1 MGYTYVIP
9 DVHGRLDLLDS
20 ALIRIADHAG
30 GRQATVV
37 LLGDYIDRGPAS
49 RQVVERLIGFRSETL
64 KLVALK
70 GNHEAMM
77 MEACSKRVELNWW
90 LENGGDATLASY
102 RESFSNAGF
111 STAVVPRSHLQWIS
125 ELAVMHVDRHRV
137 YVHAA
142 VDPALPL
149 TQQAERTLL
158 WKVYPE
164 GYGKGHGLRH
174 VVHGHHANPRGPI
187 VTRGKTNLDSLAWKT
202 GRLVVGVFND
212 EQAGG
217 ASDYLEILGQPAGRG
232 VS

>member
-1 MGYTYVIP
+1 MGYTYAIP

-30 GRQATVV
+30 ARQATLV
-37 LLGDYIDRGPAS
+37 LLGDYIDRGPAG
-49 RQVVERLIGFRSETL
+49 RQVIERLIEFRSDTL
-64 KLVALK
+64 RLVALK

-77 MEACSKRVELNWW
+77 LEACSKRVELNWW

-102 RESFSNAGF
+102 GESFSSAGI

-125 ELAVMHVDRHRV
+125 DLAVMHVDRHRV

-149 TQQAERTLL
+149 KQQTERTLL

-164 GYGKGHGLRH
+164 GYCKGHGLRH
-174 VVHGHHANPRGPI
+174 VVHGHHANARGPI
-187 VTRGKTNLDSLAWKT
+187 VTRRTTNLDSLAWKT
-202 GRLVVGVFND
+202 GRLVVGVFDD

-217 ASDYLEILGQPAGRG
+217 ASDFLEILGQPA
-232 VS
+232 

>member
-30 GRQATVV
+30 GRLATVV
-37 LLGDYIDRGPAS
+37 LLGDYIDRGPAG
-49 RQVVERLIGFRSETL
+49 RQVIERLIGFQSATL

-70 GNHEAMM
+70 GNHEVMM

-90 LENGGDATLASY
+90 IENGGDATLASY
-102 RESFSNAGF
+102 GESLSTAGI

-125 ELAVMHVDRHRV
+125 DLALLHVDRHRV
-137 YVHAA
+137 YVHAG
-142 VDPALPL
+142 VDPALAL
-149 TQQAERTLL
+149 KLQTERTLL
-158 WKVYPE
+158 WKIYPE

-174 VVHGHHANPRGPI
+174 VVHGHHANARGPI

-212 EQAGG
+212 EQPGA
-217 ASDYLEILGQPAGRG
+217 ASDYLEILGQPA
-232 VS
+232 